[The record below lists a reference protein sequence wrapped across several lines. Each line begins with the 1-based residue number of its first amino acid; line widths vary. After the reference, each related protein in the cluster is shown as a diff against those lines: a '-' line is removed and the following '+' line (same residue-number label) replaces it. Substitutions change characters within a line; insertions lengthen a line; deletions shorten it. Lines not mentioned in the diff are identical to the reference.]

1 MAVYTPRWGKEVKK
15 ALIDNDLSIAD
26 LAVTLDYSRIY
37 LSNVI
42 HGRDYSSEIVTKVSI
57 QLNIPE
63 MGMCDVLR

>member
-26 LAVTLDYSRIY
+26 LAVTLNCSRTY
-37 LSNVI
+37 LSNMI
-42 HGRDYSSEIVTKVSI
+42 HGREYSSEIVTKVSK

>member
-15 ALIDNDLSIAD
+15 ALIVNDLSIAD

-42 HGRDYSSEIVTKVSI
+42 HGRDYSSEIVTKVSR

>member
-15 ALIDNDLSIAD
+15 ALIDNDLSVAD
-26 LAVTLDYSRIY
+26 LAVTLSCSRIY

-42 HGRDYSSEIVTKVSI
+42 HGREYSSEIVTKVSKR
-57 QLNIPE
+57 LNIPE

>member
-15 ALIDNDLSIAD
+15 ALIDNDLSVAD
-26 LAVTLDYSRIY
+26 LAVTLSCSRIY

-42 HGRDYSSEIVTKVSI
+42 HGREYSSEIVTKVSR